1 MSLEYDHQLMLAGEV
16 SSNLQAV
23 GLNFGNAQSGQAR
36 HFSRVRSNDDGSSAA
51 IQLAG
56 HSFESIQRV
65 RIHDYID
72 DGRRV
77 ATLDDRAHE
86 FGGLGIARD
95 AWADCERLAFQQR
108 IEA

>member
-1 MSLEYDHQLMLAGEV
+1 MSLEYDNQLMLAGAI
-16 SSNLQAV
+16 SRDFQAV
-23 GLNFGNAQSGQAR
+23 GLNCANAQSGQAR
-36 HFSRVRSNDDGSSAA
+36 HFSRVRSNDYVSSAA

-56 HSFESIQRV
+56 HSFEGIQRV
-65 RIHDYID
+65 RVHNYID

-77 ATLDDRAHE
+77 ATLDGRAHE